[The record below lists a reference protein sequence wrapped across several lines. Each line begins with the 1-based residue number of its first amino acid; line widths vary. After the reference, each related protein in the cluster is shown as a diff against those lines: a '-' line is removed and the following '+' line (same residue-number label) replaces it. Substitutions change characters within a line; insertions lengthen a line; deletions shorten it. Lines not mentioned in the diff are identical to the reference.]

1 MALRELSSSRCGAE
15 RWGTVKRNEI
25 PIDLTGFADFAVVLL
40 AMQGRI
46 EQLDRQALEHWVEL
60 IPQPVQNTRRKLK
73 LVEAA

>member
-1 MALRELSSSRCGAE
+1 MSQ
-15 RWGTVKRNEI
+15 RNEI
-25 PIDLTGFADFAVVLL
+25 PIDLTGFAEFVVVLL

-46 EQLDRQALEHWVEL
+46 DQLDKQALEHWVEL